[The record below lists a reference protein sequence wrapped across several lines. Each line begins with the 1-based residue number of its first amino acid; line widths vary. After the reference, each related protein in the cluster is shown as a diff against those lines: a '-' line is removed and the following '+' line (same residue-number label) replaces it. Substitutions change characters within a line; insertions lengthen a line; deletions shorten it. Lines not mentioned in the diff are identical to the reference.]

1 MTTLV
6 ELIVVLV
13 IGPALLAMWVDA
25 RYPKLRPQELRRIAI
40 HIGLTGLLAFVLL
53 RPVLLGVAALL
64 HGPAGEAISFTVATT
79 VITYGLVVSLWT
91 MRNAAEIAR
100 AHR

>member
-13 IGPALLAMWVDA
+13 VGPALLAMWVDA
-25 RYPKLRPQELRRIAI
+25 RYPKLRPSELRRTAI
-40 HIGLTGLLAFVLL
+40 HIGLIGLIAFVLL
-53 RPVLLGVAALL
+53 RPTLLLVAALL

-79 VITYGLVVSLWT
+79 AITYGLVVSLWT
-91 MRNAAEIAR
+91 MRNAADIAR